1 MHILKRL
8 PLKKSTIVFLIILL
22 VLILDQAL
30 KIYVKLNIP
39 YQGGFNILGFT
50 KAKIFFIENKG
61 MAFGMSLGG
70 DYGKLILSLFRIVMI
85 GFLFY
90 LLNELQRSKQS
101 LGLMISFGLIIAGAI
116 GNMID
121 SAFYGLI
128 FSESP
133 YHSTQLATFM
143 PEGGGYAPFLHGKV
157 VDMFY
162 FPLFETTWPSW
173 IPKLGGTTFQ
183 FFRPVFNIA
192 DSAIT
197 VGVFSIILFHRS
209 FFKAESKVK
218 EESQEKSV
226 IDDPVADQSVTEGI
240 VPNS

>member
-1 MHILKRL
+1 M
-8 PLKKSTIVFLIILL
+8 KKTTAVFLVIFL
-22 VLILDQAL
+22 VLVIDQAL

-39 YQGGFNILGFT
+39 YQGGFDILGFS

-61 MAFGMSLGG
+61 MAFGMTLGG
-70 DYGKLILSLFRIVMI
+70 DYGKLILSLFRIIMI

-90 LLNELQRSKQS
+90 LLNELNKSKQS

-121 SAFYGLI
+121 SAFYGMI

-133 YHSTQLATFM
+133 YHSSEVATFM
-143 PEGGGYAPFLHGKV
+143 PEGGGYASFLHGKV

-173 IPKLGGTTFQ
+173 VPKLGGTSFQ

-197 VGVFSIILFHRS
+197 IGVFSIILFHRS
-209 FFKAESKVK
+209 FFKSENQSIEEHKVSPSNQEMESL
-218 EESQEKSV
+218 ES
-226 IDDPVADQSVTEGI
+226 D
-240 VPNS
+240 

>member
-1 MHILKRL
+1 M
-8 PLKKSTIVFLIILL
+8 L
-22 VLILDQAL
+22 VLDQAL

-39 YQGGFNILGFT
+39 YQGGFNILGFS

-90 LLNELQRSKQS
+90 LLNELKKSKQS

-133 YHSTQLATFM
+133 YHSSDLATFM

-173 IPKLGGTTFQ
+173 VPKLGGSTFQ

-197 VGVFSIILFHRS
+197 IGVFSIILFHRS
-209 FFKAESKVK
+209 FFKSDPKEKEVSSDKKSSDNLLGEVSSAAQESV
-218 EESQEKSV
+218 S
-226 IDDPVADQSVTEGI
+226 
-240 VPNS
+240 NS

>member
-1 MHILKRL
+1 
-8 PLKKSTIVFLIILL
+8 LKKTTAVFLVIFL
-22 VLILDQAL
+22 VLVIDQAL

-39 YQGGFNILGFT
+39 YQGGFDILGFS

-61 MAFGMSLGG
+61 MAFGMTLGG
-70 DYGKLILSLFRIVMI
+70 DYGKLILSLFRIIMI

-90 LLNELQRSKQS
+90 LLNELNKSKQS

-121 SAFYGLI
+121 SAFYGMI

-133 YHSTQLATFM
+133 YHSSEVATFM
-143 PEGGGYAPFLHGKV
+143 PEGGGYASFLHGKV

-173 IPKLGGTTFQ
+173 VPKLGGTSFQ

-197 VGVFSIILFHRS
+197 IGVFSIILFHRS
-209 FFKAESKVK
+209 FFKSENQSI
-218 EESQEKSV
+218 EEHNVAQ
-226 IDDPVADQSVTEGI
+226 ADQEIESLETE
-240 VPNS
+240 

>member
-1 MHILKRL
+1 M
-8 PLKKSTIVFLIILL
+8 KKSTIVFLVIFL
-22 VLILDQAL
+22 VLLIDQSL

-39 YQGGFNILGFT
+39 YQGGFNILGLSW
-50 KAKIFFIENKG
+50 AKISFIENPG
-61 MAFGMSLGG
+61 MAFGMTLGG

-90 LLNELQRSKQS
+90 LLNELNKTKQS

-121 SAFYGLI
+121 SAFYGMI
-128 FSESP
+128 FSASP
-133 YHSTQLATFM
+133 VHSSNLATFM

-173 IPKLGGTTFQ
+173 VPKLGGTSFQ
-183 FFRPVFNIA
+183 FFRPVFNVA

-197 VGVFSIILFHRS
+197 IGVFSIVLFHRS
-209 FFKAESKVK
+209 FFKNEITDHSKQTNDADPVEGNLISEKKK
-218 EESQEKSV
+218 EE
-226 IDDPVADQSVTEGI
+226 I
-240 VPNS
+240 